1 MNIHEIRERWI
12 CKHVHR
18 VSSKVAREDM
28 KGGEQ
33 YGRRAGSSR
42 KGLGAF
48 PSTSLIWISL
58 GEDSGLSSRR
68 TKAGRA
74 SGCNGWKW
82 KIRGKWKCLWLSI
95 MLRGNGD
102 FGNRKDED
110 DPLEYRFNDEGAVA
124 VLFKDCKK
132 KIRTWIFFSGNII
145 LYEIQRENHAK
156 FNQLIKRDGNWICK

>member
-1 MNIHEIRERWI
+1 MNIRERRI

-58 GEDSGLSSRR
+58 DEDSGLSSRR

-110 DPLEYRFNDEGAVA
+110 DPPEYRFNDEAQSPCYLKIV
-124 VLFKDCKK
+124 KK
-132 KIRTWIFFSGNII
+132 KNQNMNFFLRQYYFIWNSTRESC
-145 LYEIQRENHAK
+145 EIQSI
-156 FNQLIKRDGNWICK
+156 NQARWKLDM